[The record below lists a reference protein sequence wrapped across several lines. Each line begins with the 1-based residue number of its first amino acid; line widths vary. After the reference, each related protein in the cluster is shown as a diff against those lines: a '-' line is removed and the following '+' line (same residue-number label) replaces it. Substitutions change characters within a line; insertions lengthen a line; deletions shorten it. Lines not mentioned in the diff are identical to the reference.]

1 MNAVNS
7 DCPPNKEQQRLK
19 DLKSLNLLDSPREE
33 QFEVIT
39 QLAAKSLDT
48 PIAMISLLDQHRQ
61 WFKSCVGL
69 DQRETPRD
77 ISICTEAIKEMEML
91 VIEDTSLDPR
101 FADNPMVTGDPFI
114 RFYAGAVIRSPQ
126 GQPLGTLC
134 VIDRKPRALHESER
148 KQLLR
153 LARLVES
160 EIRQKNLVGQ
170 LLNEL
175 EKDKSHGASAPIL
188 GRKGVYDQLAELIV
202 AGKPVVIALGKI
214 RPFELAS
221 SLQIDDAAMKIE
233 LERHLRNLPLDVTF
247 GLWRNDQFIAYREG
261 TPPVATTA
269 LLSDLEKAFHSGF
282 ERPRHGRYATVC
294 LGISAFPQDDH
305 TPRSLLQRANEVMP
319 PHTSTNKLLNVGIYS
334 SEGKTPMQF
343 KDDVLNRLREGII
356 HERFY
361 LVYQPIVDVN
371 TGKLVRAEA
380 LLRWTD
386 PALGDVPPA
395 DFIPIAEESGLI
407 VRIGAFVLHNVV
419 QDLTM
424 MRDQGR
430 PIVPIS
436 INISGK
442 QLRDPEFTEFLRDVM
457 EAARLEAGH
466 LELEITES
474 SLIEDLERAST
485 TLNDIHKTGITCAI
499 DDFGVG
505 FSSFNYLRRLPVR
518 TLKIDREFVQ
528 SIDTSERDRNI
539 VAAIIGLAH
548 ALGMVVTAE
557 GVEQESQRQ
566 ELIAL
571 GCDLM
576 QGYLTGRPDAF
587 NRLMDYSR

>member
-1 MNAVNS
+1 MNVFHP
-7 DCPPNKEQQRLK
+7 DGPPAKEQQRLK

-48 PIAMISLLDQHRQ
+48 PIALISLLDQHRQ

-69 DQRETPRD
+69 DVKETPRD
-77 ISICTEAIKEMEML
+77 ISMCTEAIKEVELL
-91 VIEDTSLDPR
+91 VVDDASKDPR

-134 VIDRKPRALHESER
+134 VIDRKPRTLHESER

-175 EKDKSHGASAPIL
+175 EKDKGHGGSAPIP
-188 GRKGVYDQLAELIV
+188 GRQGIYDQLAELI
-202 AGKPVVIALGKI
+202 AENKPVVIALGKI

-221 SLQIDDAAMKIE
+221 SLQIDETALRKE
-233 LERHLRNLPLDVTF
+233 LEQHLRKLPLEVSF
-247 GLWRNDQFIAYREG
+247 GLWRNEQFIAYREG
-261 TPPVATTA
+261 VPPVATTA
-269 LLSDLEKAFHSGF
+269 LLSDLEKAFHAAF

-294 LGISAFPQDDH
+294 VGLSCFPQDGH
-305 TPRSLLQRANEVMP
+305 SPRSLLQRANEVMP
-319 PHTSTNKLLNVGIYS
+319 PHTSTSKLLNVGIYS
-334 SEGKTPMQF
+334 SEGKTPTQF
-343 KDDVLNRLREGII
+343 KDDVLSRLHEGII

-361 LVYQPIVDVN
+361 LVYQPIVEVA

-380 LLRWTD
+380 LLRWAD
-386 PALGDVPPA
+386 PTLGDVSPA

-419 QDLTM
+419 QDLM
-424 MRDQGR
+424 MIKDQGR

-442 QLRDPEFTEFLRDVM
+442 QLRDPEFTEFLREVV
-457 EAARLEAGH
+457 ATATLEPGD

-474 SLIEDLERAST
+474 SLIEDLQRASA
-485 TLNDIHKTGITCAI
+485 TLNEIHKTGITCAI

-539 VAAIIGLAH
+539 VAAIISLAH

-557 GVEQESQRQ
+557 GVEQESQRLQ
-566 ELIAL
+566 LLAL

-576 QGYLTGRPDAF
+576 QGYLTGRPDSF
-587 NRLMDYSR
+587 SRLLEYR